1 MFYYISFVAYKA
13 GAYLHY
19 KMCSRK
25 LGNVLLLDTAPLH
38 MYVCSTIYSYAALA
52 FGDRKAS
59 VKGRLAG
66 SIIQIKIVLSFLL
79 MHIMFL

>member
-1 MFYYISFVAYKA
+1 MKTSTTYKPSYKA

-38 MYVCSTIYSYAALA
+38 MYVCSLVPYSMY
-52 FGDRKAS
+52 
-59 VKGRLAG
+59 V
-66 SIIQIKIVLSFLL
+66 VLSTRMQTWPSVIARPVF
-79 MHIMFL
+79 